1 MDKPY
6 LTYIQQLE
14 KLQNDYGLI
23 ISDFRFALKCI
34 KSFSY
39 YDLVNGYQGLYIN
52 NGKYLK
58 GTTFEQLVA
67 LHIFNK
73 NIQGVL
79 IKYSTYVENSFKN
92 ILSNV
97 IAENISEDEK
107 VYLDITKYKKKKN
120 PQQRKK
126 FVWLI
131 NKLTEISINCTDTPT
146 SHYIN
151 TKNHVPPWILF
162 RNVSFSNATDF
173 LTFIN
178 PIDKEN
184 FIDQFYIL
192 DGFSLCNDDKYRIL
206 LDSAHIVRKFR
217 NIIAHN
223 LNFLSYR
230 DSNLSKNVNI
240 IFEHTLSSSPDLN
253 KTWHDTWGMVM
264 AIVILLN
271 NDFLAH
277 NFLAEFQS
285 FMAIDDSI
293 KPLYCNTTGIPLDYE
308 QRITNYINN
317 LKLI

>member
-6 LTYIQQLE
+6 LTYVQQLE
-14 KLQNDYGLI
+14 KLQNEYGLI
-23 ISDFRFALKCI
+23 ISDFDFALKCI

-39 YDLVNGYQGLYIN
+39 YDLVNGYQDLYIN
-52 NGKYLK
+52 NGKYIN

-97 IAENISEDEK
+97 IAKNISEDEK

-120 PQQRKK
+120 PPQRQK
-126 FVWLI
+126 FARLI
-131 NKLTEISINCTDTPT
+131 EKLTQTSIKCTDTPT

-151 TKNHVPPWILF
+151 TKNHIPPWILF

-178 PIDKEN
+178 PNDKN
-184 FIDQFYIL
+184 DFIDQFNVF
-192 DGFSLCNDDKYRIL
+192 DDFDLCNDDKYKIL

-230 DSNLSKNVNI
+230 GSDLSKNVNLL
-240 IFEHTLSSSPDLN
+240 FEQTLSSSFDLK
-253 KTWHDTWGMVM
+253 KTWRDTWGMVM

-277 NFLAEFQS
+277 NFLAELQS
-285 FMAIDDSI
+285 FMAIDDNI
-293 KPLYCNTTGIPLDYE
+293 KPLYCKTTGIPLDYE
-308 QRITNYINN
+308 QRIANYIDS
-317 LKLI
+317 LKFT